1 MAVKFFK
8 LVLLLFII
16 SSCTSEAQLYYF
28 GRNKVQ
34 YQKFEWRVLRTDHFN
49 IYYYGE
55 FEEIA
60 EIGASYAE
68 DAYNELKIKFDNL
81 IIKPIPLIFYNTSLH
96 FQQTNTT
103 PGLIPDAVGG
113 FFEFLKGRV
122 VIPYTGSIH
131 DFKHVIR
138 HELVHVFMTTK
149 VIHILADHRLPTD
162 RFPPLWFTEGLA
174 EYMSTDIDA
183 QAEMVMR
190 DAVINNYFVNLE
202 DMYTIYGSFLM
213 YKEGQNFL
221 HFVEDNYGP
230 ERVTL
235 LVDNIWMNSDFTK
248 VLEYTLGKP
257 IEEID
262 ADWLFYLKRKYY
274 PLLADKSPLEHSAN
288 QLTHFGF
295 NFSPVPYRINGDTWL
310 YFPANRDGY
319 SSLYRMKINVEKK
332 SDLEPEIVIRGE
344 KTSEFEAF
352 HLFQSSIDI
361 SKGGLV
367 AFVTKSGATDAIHFY
382 SIPADEVESDFHDE
396 NLINIT
402 SPKFSEDG
410 KRVVFQAID
419 QKGFSDLY
427 IYDLELEKLTR
438 LTNDYYDERD
448 PVFGMTDS
456 RIIFSSDR
464 TSGRNERYYNLFSYS
479 LDNHR
484 IEYITNLA
492 ANESSPVLS
501 PDKKT
506 LLFTSDLDKV
516 QNIWRMK
523 FVNNAFSDSV
533 WKVTHFITSAFY
545 PRYIDSTTI
554 AFSGFGN
561 FSFNLFKTEISSVP
575 ADSTFRIVMNFDS
588 TEGKWEEI
596 RLKAYAEK
604 EKYRYEK
611 EYTLDY
617 AQSDVTTDPVYGTRG
632 GAVLSLSD
640 LLGDDNYYFLI
651 YNTANVQSDFL
662 KSFNIMLERIDLSKR
677 TNYGFGVFHF
687 SGNRYDIRE
696 SDEYFYERS
705 FGGFFALDFPLSK
718 FQRIETGVSIANS
731 DKEVIQG
738 VIERKALLLSNSISY
753 VADNSI
759 WGPTGPLDGIR
770 ARLLFGYTS
779 DVKYSNVN
787 FFTAIAD
794 YRQYFRIGFTTALAF
809 RGALFYNQGKEARR
823 YFMGGSWDLRGW
835 PLWSVRGEKLWIS
848 SLELRFPLIDQIN
861 IRFPFINLGF
871 WGIRGAV
878 FSDFGGA
885 WDEHYDQTLGSV
897 GFGFRMNLLGV
908 LVLRYDIGKK
918 IENNLSD
925 FQPGL
930 FYQFFFGWDF

>member
-1 MAVKFFK
+1 MPVKFLK
-8 LVLLLFII
+8 LLFFIVFII
-16 SSCTSEAQLYYF
+16 SFTVDAQLYYF

-34 YQKFEWRVLRTDHFN
+34 YQSFDWKVLRTEHFN

-68 DAYNELKIKFDNL
+68 EAYDELKVRFDNL
-81 IIKPIPLIFYNTSLH
+81 ITRPIPLIFYNTSLH

-113 FFEFLKGRV
+113 FFEFIKGRV
-122 VIPYTGSIH
+122 VIPFTGSIH

-138 HELVHVFMTTK
+138 HELVHVFMTIK
-149 VIHILADHRLPTD
+149 VLHILSNHRLPTD

-174 EYMSTDIDA
+174 EYLSTDIDA

-202 DMYTIYGSFLM
+202 DMYRIYGSFLM

-221 HFVEDNYGP
+221 HFVEEKYGP
-230 ERVTL
+230 EKVML
-235 LVDNIWMNSDFTK
+235 LIDNIWMYSDFTK
-248 VLEYTLGKP
+248 VLEHTLGKP
-257 IEEID
+257 IEDID
-262 ADWLFYLKRKYY
+262 SEWMFYLKRKYY
-274 PLLADKSPLEHSAN
+274 PLLSDEAPLQHSAQ

-295 NFSPVPYRINGDTWL
+295 NFSPVSYKINGDTWL

-319 SSLYRMKINVEKK
+319 SSLYRMKLNVKKK
-332 SDLEPEIVIRGE
+332 SDLEPELVLRGE
-344 KTSEFEAF
+344 KTAEFEAF

-361 SKGGLV
+361 SKEGLV

-382 SIPADEVESDFHDE
+382 SIPAEEVVQNYQNE

-402 SPKFSEDG
+402 SPKFSSDG
-410 KRVVFQAID
+410 KQVVFQAID
-419 QKGFSDLY
+419 QKGFSDLFVLD
-427 IYDLELEKLTR
+427 IATNQLTR

-448 PVFGMTDS
+448 PVFGITDAQV
-456 RIIFSSDR
+456 IFSSDR
-464 TSGRNERYYNLFSYS
+464 TAGKYERYYNLFSYD
-479 LDNHR
+479 LNTHR
-484 IEYITNLA
+484 IDYITNLP
-492 ANESSPVLS
+492 ANSSSPVLS

-506 LLFTSDLDKV
+506 LLFTSDVDKV

-523 FVNNAFSDSV
+523 FVNGSFSDSV
-533 WKVTHFITSAFY
+533 WKVTHFITSAFH
-545 PRYIDSTTI
+545 PRFLDSTDITF
-554 AFSGFGN
+554 AGFEN
-561 FSFNLFKTEISSVP
+561 FSFNLYKDKIDSLPPDSS
-575 ADSTFRIVMNFDS
+575 FRVVMNFDS
-588 TEGKWEEI
+588 TEGKWTESQ
-596 RLKAYAEK
+596 LKVFAEK
-604 EKYRYEK
+604 EKYKYQK

-617 AQSDVTTDPVYGTRG
+617 AQSEVTTDPVYGTRG
-632 GAVLSLSD
+632 GAILSLSD
-640 LLGDDNYYFLI
+640 LFGDDNYFFLI

-662 KSFNIMLERIDLSKR
+662 KSFNIMLERVDLSKR

-705 FGGFFALDFPLSK
+705 FGGFFLLNFPLSK
-718 FQRIETGVSIANS
+718 FQRIETDVSMASS

-738 VIERKALLLSNSISY
+738 LIERKALLLSNTISY

-770 ARLLFGYTS
+770 ARLLLGYTS

-787 FFTAIAD
+787 YFSVIAD
-794 YRQYFRIGFTTALAF
+794 YRQYFRIGYTTALAF
-809 RGALFYNQGKEARR
+809 RGAIFYNQGKEARR

-835 PLWSVRGEKLWIS
+835 PRWSIRGEKLWIS

-861 IRFPFINLGF
+861 IKFPFVNLGF

-878 FSDFGGA
+878 FTDFGGA
-885 WDEHYDQTLGSV
+885 WDEIYDQTLGSV
-897 GFGFRMNLLGV
+897 GFGFRMNLFGV
-908 LVLRYDIGKK
+908 IVLRYDIGKK
-918 IENNLSD
+918 IEDNLTM

>member
-1 MAVKFFK
+1 MKF
-8 LVLLLFII
+8 LILTFII
-16 SSCTSEAQLYYF
+16 FLIISCSADAQLYYF

-34 YQKFEWRVLRTDHFN
+34 YQGFEWKVLRTEHFN

-68 DAYNELKIKFDNL
+68 DAYDELKVKFDNL
-81 IIKPIPLIFYNTSLH
+81 ITRPIPLIFYNTSLH

-103 PGLIPDAVGG
+103 PGLVPDAVGG

-149 VIHILADHRLPTD
+149 VLHILSDHRLTAD

-221 HFVEDNYGP
+221 HFVEENYGP
-230 ERVTL
+230 EKVML
-235 LVDNIWMNSDFTK
+235 LIDNIWMYSDFAK
-248 VLEYTLGKP
+248 VLEHTLGKTV
-257 IEEID
+257 EEID
-262 ADWLFYLKRKYY
+262 SDWLFYLKRKYY
-274 PLLADKSPLEHSAN
+274 PLLADKAPLEHSAQ
-288 QLTHFGF
+288 QLTDFGF
-295 NFSPVPYRINGDTWL
+295 NFSPVPYKINGDTWL

-319 SSLYRMKINVEKK
+319 SSLYRMKIDVKKK
-332 SDLEPEIVIRGE
+332 SDLEPELILRGE
-344 KTSEFEAF
+344 KTAEFEAF

-361 SKGGLV
+361 SKEGLV

-382 SIPADEVESDFHDE
+382 SIPEEEVIDNYQNE

-410 KRVVFQAID
+410 KEVVFQAID
-419 QKGFSDLY
+419 QKGFSDLFVL
-427 IYDLELEKLTR
+427 DVETKQLTR

-448 PVFGMTDS
+448 PVFGITDS
-456 RIIFSSDR
+456 QVIFSSDR
-464 TSGRNERYYNLFSYS
+464 TAGKYERYYNLFSYD
-479 LDNHR
+479 LNTHKID
-484 IEYITNLA
+484 YITYLP
-492 ANESSPVLS
+492 ANNSSPVLS

-506 LLFTSDLDKV
+506 LLFTSDMDKV

-523 FVNNAFSDSV
+523 FGNHTFSDSV
-533 WKVTHFITSAFY
+533 WKVTHFITSAFH
-545 PRYIDSTTI
+545 PRYIDSTEIT
-554 AFSGFGN
+554 FSGFEK
-561 FSFNLFKTEISSVP
+561 FSFNLYKDKVDSIPSDSS
-575 ADSTFRIVMNFDS
+575 FRMVMNFDS
-588 TEGKWEEI
+588 TEGKWIESKLNI
-596 RLKAYAEK
+596 YAEK
-604 EKYRYEK
+604 EKYKYEK

-632 GAVLSLSD
+632 GAILSLSD
-640 LLGDDNYYFLI
+640 LFGDDNYFFLI

-662 KSFNIMLERIDLSKR
+662 KSFNIMMERIDLSRR

-705 FGGFFALDFPLSK
+705 FGGFFLLNFPLSK
-718 FQRIETGVSIANS
+718 FQRIETDVSLSSS

-738 VIERKALLLSNSISY
+738 VIERKALLLSNTISY

-770 ARLLFGYTS
+770 ARLLLGYTS

-787 FFTAIAD
+787 FFTVIAD
-794 YRQYFRIGFTTALAF
+794 YRQYFRIGYSTALAF
-809 RGALFYNQGKEARR
+809 RGAMFYNEGKEARR

-835 PLWSVRGEKLWIS
+835 PRWSIRGEKLWIS

-861 IRFPFINLGF
+861 IRFPFVNLGF

-885 WDEHYDQTLGSV
+885 WDEVYDQTLGSV
-897 GFGFRMNLLGV
+897 GFGFRMNLLGAI
-908 LVLRYDIGKK
+908 VLRYDIGKK
-918 IENNLSD
+918 IEDDLSR
-925 FQPGL
+925 FQTGL

>member
-1 MAVKFFK
+1 MKFLK
-8 LVLLLFII
+8 LLFFI
-16 SSCTSEAQLYYF
+16 SLLFYCTADAQLYYF

-34 YQKFEWRVLRTDHFN
+34 YESFEWKVLRTEHFN

-68 DAYNELKIKFDNL
+68 EAFDELKVKFDNL
-81 IIKPIPLIFYNTSLH
+81 ITRPIPLIFYNTSLH

-103 PGLIPDAVGG
+103 PGLVPDAVGG

-131 DFKHVIR
+131 DFEHVIR

-149 VIHILADHRLPTD
+149 VLLILSDHRLPAE

-174 EYMSTDIDA
+174 EYMSTEVDA

-190 DAVINNYFVNLE
+190 DAVINNYFVDLE
-202 DMYTIYGSFLM
+202 DMYSIYGTFLM

-221 HFVEDNYGP
+221 HFVEEKYGP
-230 ERVTL
+230 EKVML
-235 LVDNIWMNSDFTK
+235 LINNIWMYSDFTK

-257 IEEID
+257 VEEID
-262 ADWLFYLKRKYY
+262 SEWLFYLKRKYY
-274 PLLADKSPLEHSAN
+274 PLLSDEAPLQHSAE

-295 NFSPVPYRINGDTWL
+295 NFSPVPYKINGDTWL

-319 SSLYRMKINVEKK
+319 SSLYRMKINVESKT
-332 SDLEPEIVIRGE
+332 DLEPELVLRGE
-344 KTSEFEAF
+344 KTAEFEAF
-352 HLFQSSIDI
+352 HLFQSAIDI
-361 SKGGLV
+361 SKDGLV
-367 AFVTKSGATDAIHFY
+367 SFVTKSGATDAIHFY
-382 SIPADEVESDFHDE
+382 SIPEETVIQSYRND

-402 SPKFSEDG
+402 SPKFSPDG

-419 QKGFSDLY
+419 QKGFSDLF
-427 IYDLELEKLTR
+427 ILDLETNQLTR

-448 PVFGMTDS
+448 PVFGTTNS
-456 RIIFSSDR
+456 QIIFSSDR
-464 TSGRNERYYNLFSYS
+464 TAGKYERYYNLFSYD
-479 LDNHR
+479 LNTHKID
-484 IEYITNLA
+484 YITNLPG
-492 ANESSPVLS
+492 NNTSPVLS

-506 LLFTSDLDKV
+506 LLFTSDMDKV

-523 FVNNAFSDSV
+523 FVQDSFSDSV
-533 WKVTHFITSAFY
+533 WQVTDFITSAFH
-545 PRYIDSTTI
+545 PRYIDSASIT
-554 AFSGFGN
+554 FSGFEN
-561 FSFNLFKTEISSVP
+561 FSFNLYRDKIDSIPPDSSFK
-575 ADSTFRIVMNFDS
+575 IVMNFDS
-588 TEGKWEEI
+588 TEGKWIESK
-596 RLKAYAEK
+596 LSAYAEK
-604 EKYRYEK
+604 EKFKYEK

-640 LLGDDNYYFLI
+640 LFGDDNYFFLI
-651 YNTANVQSDFL
+651 YNTASVQSDFL
-662 KSFNIMLERIDLSKR
+662 KSFNVMLERIDLSKR

-705 FGGFFALDFPLSK
+705 FGGFFLLNFPLSK
-718 FQRIETGVSIANS
+718 FQRIETDVSLASS

-738 VIERKALLLSNSISY
+738 VIERKALLLSNTISY

-770 ARLLFGYTS
+770 ARLLLGYTS

-794 YRQYFRIGFTTALAF
+794 YRQYFRIGYTTALAF
-809 RGALFYNQGKEARR
+809 RGAIFYNQGKEARR

-835 PLWSVRGEKLWIS
+835 PRWSIRGEKLWIS

-861 IRFPFINLGF
+861 IRFPFVNLGF

-878 FSDFGGA
+878 FSDFGSA
-885 WDEHYDQTLGSV
+885 WDEVYDQTLGSV

-908 LVLRYDIGKK
+908 IVLRYDMGKK
-918 IENNLSD
+918 IENNLSS

>member
-1 MAVKFFK
+1 MKFPK
-8 LVLLLFII
+8 LLFFIILII
-16 SSCTSEAQLYYF
+16 SCSADAQFYYF

-34 YQKFEWRVLRTDHFN
+34 YQRFEWKVLRTEHFN

-68 DAYNELKIKFDNL
+68 DAYDELKVKFDNL
-81 IIKPIPLIFYNTSLH
+81 ITRPIPLIFYNTSLH

-103 PGLIPDAVGG
+103 PGLVPDAVGG

-149 VIHILADHRLPTD
+149 VLHILSDHRLTAD

-174 EYMSTDIDA
+174 EYLSTDIDA

-202 DMYTIYGSFLM
+202 DMYSIYGTFLM

-221 HFVEDNYGP
+221 HFIEEKYGP
-230 ERVTL
+230 EKVML
-235 LVDNIWMNSDFTK
+235 LIDNLWMYSDFTK
-248 VLEYTLGKP
+248 VLEHTLGKP
-257 IEEID
+257 VEEID
-262 ADWLFYLKRKYY
+262 SEWLFYLKRKYY
-274 PLLADKSPLEHSAN
+274 PLLSDKAPLQHSAE
-288 QLTHFGF
+288 QLTNFGF
-295 NFSPVPYRINGDTWL
+295 NFSPVPYKINGDTWL

-319 SSLYRMKINVEKK
+319 SSLYKMKINVKKK
-332 SDLEPEIVIRGE
+332 SDLEPELVLRGE
-344 KTSEFEAF
+344 KTAEYEAF

-361 SKGGLV
+361 SKDGLV

-382 SIPADEVESDFHDE
+382 SIPEEEVIDNYQDE

-402 SPKFSEDG
+402 SPKFSGDG
-410 KRVVFQAID
+410 KRIVFQAID
-419 QKGFSDLY
+419 QKGFSDLFTLD
-427 IYDLELEKLTR
+427 IETDQLTR

-448 PVFGMTDS
+448 PVFGITDS
-456 RIIFSSDR
+456 QVIFSSDR
-464 TSGRNERYYNLFSYS
+464 TAGKYERYYNLFSYD
-479 LDNHR
+479 LNTHR
-484 IEYITNLA
+484 IDYITNLP
-492 ANESSPVLS
+492 ANNSSPVLS
-501 PDKKT
+501 PDRST
-506 LLFTSDLDKV
+506 LLFTSDIDRV
-516 QNIWRMK
+516 QNLWRMK
-523 FVNNAFSDSV
+523 FIDHTFSDSV
-533 WKVTHFITSAFY
+533 WKVTHFITSAFH
-545 PRYIDSTTI
+545 PRYIDSTEIT
-554 AFSGFGN
+554 FSGFEN
-561 FSFNLFKTEISSVP
+561 FSFNLYKDKIDSIPPDSSFK
-575 ADSTFRIVMNFDS
+575 IVMNFDS
-588 TEGKWEEI
+588 TDGKWIESKLDI
-596 RLKAYAEK
+596 YAEK
-604 EKYRYEK
+604 EKYNYEK

-632 GAVLSLSD
+632 GAILSLSD
-640 LLGDDNYYFLI
+640 LFGDDNYFFLI

-662 KSFNIMLERIDLSKR
+662 KSFNIMMERIDLSKR

-687 SGNRYDIRE
+687 SGNRYDIQE
-696 SDEYFYERS
+696 SEEYFYERS
-705 FGGFFALDFPLSK
+705 FGGFFLLNFPLSK
-718 FQRIETGVSIANS
+718 FQRIETDISLASS
-731 DKEVIQG
+731 DKEVILG
-738 VIERKALLLSNSISY
+738 VIERKALLLSNTISY

-770 ARLLFGYTS
+770 ARLLLGYTS

-787 FFTAIAD
+787 FFTVIAD
-794 YRQYFRIGFTTALAF
+794 YRQYLRIGYTTALAF
-809 RGALFYNQGKEARR
+809 RGAIFYNEGKEARR

-835 PLWSVRGEKLWIS
+835 PRWSIRGEKLWLS
-848 SLELRFPLIDQIN
+848 SFELRFPLIDQIN
-861 IRFPFINLGF
+861 IRFPFVNLGF

-885 WDEHYDQTLGSV
+885 WDEVYDQTLGSV
-897 GFGFRMNLLGV
+897 GFGFRMNLLGAI
-908 LVLRYDIGKK
+908 VLRYDIGKK
-918 IENNLSD
+918 IEDNLSM